1 MSEEVLIRGFF
12 SGIMSLAFAWLVFS
26 RYDHEIGDDGENA
39 EGQKYLPYVNGALLP
54 VCLLTLTILAY
65 FEYGTTGAVRMSIS
79 GCFSIFLQICIYYI
93 VLLAIL
99 TYLRKLISAR
109 ACAMLWLIP
118 NYLYIL
124 FHGFMEPASP
134 QLVITA
140 PGKSAFIIFGIWL
153 IGFTVVIVWKVID
166 HLIFRCRILQGALP
180 VTDEAV
186 IAIWDALIEDAR
198 FRKPKFK
205 LVSSPAVS
213 TPLTIGLFQR
223 TIRVVL
229 PEKNYSKEDLELVLR
244 HELIHIGRGDAWN
257 KFFMVF
263 CTAMCWF
270 NPFVWV
276 AMRKSADDLELSCDE
291 TALLGANDAT
301 RKQYAIL
308 LLDTAGD
315 ERGFTTCLSASAKAM
330 RYRLKAITKP
340 GKRRSGALVVGLVF
354 FVLCMTSG
362 YVALAYD
369 GNGGDQMLYQSADY
383 SGYTIRSISMRDDDY
398 NSKFEI
404 RDEAAFHEYIAG
416 LNVYDLT
423 GSYSFSDSQ
432 RYYIIIL
439 DTPTGTQTF
448 TLYDHVIKLVWISQL
463 DRPAE
468 YYYIP
473 GGLDWDYIDSII
485 VPQPALNVHLKEEND
500 AYGRDLHTWVN
511 YLWKYEDGNRTLI
524 HETDYPD
531 GEHHGLFTREPY
543 PYEAT
548 FQFSQELTAPF
559 TILVESWD
567 YSQSYIV
574 SQTDLQDGRTLTLPN
589 YPAHYTIHANL
600 RGPDGTEYEAEFWF
614 NIGAVDSQ

>member
-26 RYDHEIGDDGENA
+26 RYDHEIGDDGENT
-39 EGQKYLPYVNGALLP
+39 EGQKYLPYVNGAALP
-54 VCLLTLTILAY
+54 VFLLTLTILAY
-65 FEYGTTGAVRMSIS
+65 FEYGATGAVRMSIS

-93 VLLAIL
+93 ILLAIL
-99 TYLRKLISAR
+99 PYLRKLISAR

-166 HLIFRCRILQGALP
+166 HLIFRHRILQDAIP
-180 VTDEAV
+180 VTDKAV
-186 IAIWDALIEDAR
+186 IAVWDALIEDAR
-198 FRKPKFK
+198 FKKPKFK

-223 TIRVVL
+223 AICVVL
-229 PEKNYSKEDLELVLR
+229 PEKKYSNEDLELVLR

-257 KFFMVF
+257 KFFMMF

-276 AMRKSADDLELSCDE
+276 AMRKAVDDLELSCDE
-291 TALLGANDAT
+291 TALLGVDEAV

-315 ERGFTTCLSASAKAM
+315 KRGFTTSLSASAKAM

-340 GKRRSGALVVGLVF
+340 AKRRSGALVVGLVF
-354 FVLCMTSG
+354 FLLCMTSG

-369 GNGGDQMLYQSADY
+369 GNSGDQMLYQSTDY
-383 SGYTIRSISMRDDDY
+383 SGYTIRNISMRDDDF
-398 NSKFEI
+398 NTKFEI

-448 TLYDHVIKLVWISQL
+448 TLYDDVIKLVWFNQL

-485 VPQPALNVHLKEEND
+485 IPQPALNVQLKEEND

-511 YLWKYEDGNRTLI
+511 YLWKTEDGERVLI

-548 FQFSQELTAPF
+548 FQFSHELTAPF
-559 TILVESWD
+559 TVLVESWD

-574 SQTDLQDGRTLTLPN
+574 SQTDLPDGCTLVLPN

-600 RGPDGTEYEAEFWF
+600 RGADGTEYEAEFWF
-614 NIGAVDSQ
+614 NIGSVDSE

>member
-26 RYDHEIGDDGENA
+26 RYDHEIGDDGENS

-79 GCFSIFLQICIYYI
+79 GCFSIFLQICIYYF

-99 TYLRKLISAR
+99 PYLRKLISAR

-124 FHGFMEPASP
+124 FHGFMELASP

-213 TPLTIGLFQR
+213 TPLTIGLFHR

-229 PEKNYSKEDLELVLR
+229 PEKKYSKEDLELVLR

-340 GKRRSGALVVGLVF
+340 CKRRSGALVVGLVF

-383 SGYTIRSISMRDDDY
+383 SGYTIRSISMRDDEF
-398 NSKFEI
+398 NTKFEI

-448 TLYDHVIKLVWISQL
+448 TLYDDVIKLVWISQL

-511 YLWKYEDGNRTLI
+511 YLWKNEDGSRTLI
-524 HETDYPD
+524 YETDYPD

-574 SQTDLQDGRTLTLPN
+574 SQTDLQDGCTLELPN